1 MKKELRMLAG
11 IILHPVRVIVSRLY
25 WSAKATQLKTDARE
39 RQWSKNHERMHHFA
53 VLCGQAYTKSDLY
66 GNLYHGAPEW
76 K

>member
-53 VLCGQAYTKSDLY
+53 ALCDQAYTKSDLY
-66 GNLYHGAPEW
+66 GNLYHGAPE
-76 K
+76 

>member
-25 WSAKATQLKTDARE
+25 WSAKATQLKMDARE

-53 VLCGQAYTKSDLY
+53 ILCGQAYTKSDLY
-66 GNLYHGAPEW
+66 RDLYHGAPEW